1 MKIWRRGAWVNLYNL
16 QKGFS
21 DYEHIFQRLVRQ
33 CTNGKAIGTANGW
46 QLAQSHWCTGYPSK
60 AQPQRM
66 PLKVGC
72 AYEVRTVKPSFSRA
86 RQKPPAPVLTVIISG
101 TLILLPNKNFSFL
114 LMQYEGFV
122 AFCWTEGQQRMLAW
136 EGLWT
141 LTMASSHQNWWQ
153 RFTWF
158 EKEQSQGS
166 RKVPWKSLHP
176 SFSYLGI
183 ISRL

>member
-1 MKIWRRGAWVNLYNL
+1 MNTFSRDSLDNAQMVRLLEQPTGDSLLSPIGAQGILAKHNPKECLSKWAVLMKCELWNP
-16 QKGFS
+16 F
-21 DYEHIFQRLVRQ
+21 
-33 CTNGKAIGTANGW
+33 
-46 QLAQSHWCTGYPSK
+46 
-60 AQPQRM
+60 
-66 PLKVGC
+66 
-72 AYEVRTVKPSFSRA
+72 FSRA

-101 TLILLPNKNFSFL
+101 TLILLPNKNSSFL
-114 LMQYEGFV
+114 LMQYERFV

-176 SFSYLGI
+176 WFSYLGI